1 MKEGARLPKAK
12 QRRFNREE
20 AIEIKKQL
28 DELLAKGKIRPSR
41 SESAVSTLFVNKADG
56 TKRWRM
62 DLRPINNITKA
73 DENKSPLQ
81 DSARERLRGAK
92 YFTRLDMRD
101 GYHHLRIKEGHEHL
115 TAFLTEYGLYEWTV
129 MCFGLRNA
137 PAEFA
142 RYMSDSLREFLN
154 EIVTVYFDDIIVF
167 AEDLKTHW
175 ENVRKILTRIREK
188 GINLKLK
195 KCEFAVKETQFLGQ
209 IVDGE
214 TTRMQYEK
222 LKAILEWPTP
232 KSCKEIEAFRG
243 LAGYYRQYIKRFSDQ
258 MKDLNERLRL
268 NEFQW
273 TDKEEKAFQKI
284 KESYRKEPIL
294 ILHDPEKQ
302 TWLHADT
309 SDYAMG
315 AEISQLDENGKRRPV
330 LFYSR
335 KLLPAEMN
343 YTTHDK
349 EMLAIVHTMKKFQHY
364 LRGTKH
370 PVIVKSDHRNLRMF
384 MTTKDLS
391 ARQARWAEELSS
403 YNFVIEHIKGNENKV
418 ADALSRRPDYKDNIE
433 IERKAQ
439 MLIETEGG
447 LTINKEMKLSAIT
460 FDTGEKEIKDKI
472 KKTVEEEN
480 LFSEYEKDEDGMKRF
495 KKLILVPKQ
504 IEEEIFQ
511 RYHDDPK
518 EGHQG
523 IARTIEKIQ
532 RNYYI
537 TGLHRKTKK
546 YIANCELCNKSKNDY
561 RKPTGK
567 MWIEENPMTRPWQS
581 ITADFLEMPQIEDE
595 ITGMKLNEILVV
607 VDRFS
612 KFTVLIPT
620 RKEATTEE
628 IYELMWT
635 YIFAVFGLPEQMTSD
650 RDKIFKTA
658 RWEILMKND
667 GVRTILSTAHHQ
679 QTDGQSE
686 RKIQEVQTYF
696 RIYMDFNQK
705 NWKKICPTAQ
715 YAMNNAES
723 AVTKETPNFAV
734 FGRNRN
740 EEGNEQGRMKI
751 FHEMIKNELDWNK
764 QIQKN
769 YYDKGRVEAI
779 HLKEGDRVYL
789 RRRAIG
795 EKSFNIRTIRQ
806 SSKYDYRKL
815 GLFRVEKCLKYD
827 NYKLKLPKRM
837 RIHPVFHVSL
847 LSKAQAPATREN
859 IEASNNEYEVESI
872 LDKRTMN
879 GQTEFLVKW
888 LGYDKGQATWEPTR
902 NLFCPDKVQAFEDS
916 NSAMRAPEREF
927 GSHAGDEI
935 SSN

>member
-1 MKEGARLPKAK
+1 
-12 QRRFNREE
+12 
-20 AIEIKKQL
+20 
-28 DELLAKGKIRPSR
+28 
-41 SESAVSTLFVNKADG
+41 
-56 TKRWRM
+56 M

-129 MCFGLRNA
+129 MCFGLKNA

-167 AEDLKTHW
+167 AEDLETHW
-175 ENVRKILTRIREK
+175 KNVRKILTRIREK

-195 KCEFAVKETQFLGQ
+195 KCEFAVEETQFLGQ
-209 IVDGE
+209 IVNGE
-214 TTRMQYEK
+214 TTKMQYEK

-232 KSCKEIEAFRG
+232 KNCKEIEMFRG
-243 LAGYYRQYIKRFSDQ
+243 LAGYYRQYIEHFSDQ
-258 MKDLNERLRL
+258 MEDLNERLRL

-273 TDKEEKAFQKI
+273 TEKEEKAFQKI

-302 TWLHADT
+302 TWLYADT

-315 AEISQLDENGKRRPV
+315 AEISQLDKNGKRRPV

-364 LRGTKH
+364 LRGTKY
-370 PVIVKSDHRNLRMF
+370 PVIVKSDHRNLRTF
-384 MTTKDLS
+384 MTTKDLN

-403 YNFVIEHIKGNENKV
+403 YNFIIEHIKGKENKV
-418 ADALSRRPDYKDNIE
+418 ADALSRRPDYKDDSTV
-433 IERKAQ
+433 ERKSQ
-439 MLIETEGG
+439 MLIETEKG
-447 LTINKEMKLSAIT
+447 LTINKEMKLSTILFQDDKEGT
-460 FDTGEKEIKDKI
+460 NERIKEEIEKGD
-472 KKTVEEEN
+472 
-480 LFSEYEKDEDGMKRF
+480 LFPEHEKDEKGLKRF
-495 KKLILVPKQ
+495 KQLILVPRTVEK
-504 IEEEIFQ
+504 EIFAK
-511 RYHDDPK
+511 HHEDPK

-537 TGLHRKTKK
+537 PGLHKKIKK
-546 YIANCELCNKSKNDY
+546 YITDCDLCNKSKNDY
-561 RKPTGK
+561 SKPIGK
-567 MWIEENPMTRPWQS
+567 MQIEENQINRPWQS
-581 ITADFLEMPQIEDE
+581 ITADFLDMPQVQDE
-595 ITGMKLNEILVV
+595 NTGIKLNQILVI

-612 KFTVLIPT
+612 KYTILIPT

-628 IYELMWT
+628 VYELLWT
-635 YIFAVFGLPEQMTSD
+635 HVFAVFGIPEQMTSD
-650 RDKIFKTA
+650 QDKIFKTT
-658 RWEILMKND
+658 RWKTLMKND
-667 GVRTILSTAHHQ
+667 GIKTVLSTAHHQ

-696 RIYMDFNQK
+696 RIYMDFKQK
-705 NWKKICPTAQ
+705 NWKKICPVAQ
-715 YAMNNAES
+715 YSLNDAES
-723 AVTKETPNFAV
+723 SVTKETPNFAV
-734 FGRNRN
+734 FGTNRK
-740 EEGNEQGRMKI
+740 EKGNNQGRIQI

-764 QIQKN
+764 QIQKR

-779 HLKEGDRVYL
+779 NLKEGDRVYL
-789 RRRAIG
+789 RRRTVG
-795 EKSFNIRTIRQ
+795 EKKFNIRTTRN

-815 GLFRVEKCLKYD
+815 GPFVVEKSLKYD
-827 NYKLKLPKRM
+827 NYKLTLPKRM
-837 RIHPVFHVSL
+837 RIHPIFHISL
-847 LSKAQAPATREN
+847 LSKTPNPETKEDIDAED
-859 IEASNNEYEVESI
+859 EEYEVDAI
-872 LDKRTMN
+872 LKKRTVN
-879 GQTEFLVKW
+879 GQTEYLVKW
-888 LGYDKGQATWEPTR
+888 LGYDKEEATWEPTR
-902 NLFCPDKVQAFEDS
+902 NLHCPDKVQEFEES
-916 NSAMRAPEREF
+916 NSAIRAPDRVF
-927 GSHAGDEI
+927 GQPRSK
-935 SSN
+935 